1 MPSKPLACRS
11 TWNWP
16 ARPSTRS
23 TGATSMPILA
33 CMDDDVQAVSRLGPL
48 EGDFH
53 GHDGIRRLWE
63 TLFEVWP
70 DLTTEVVEMR
80 DVET

>member
-1 MPSKPLACRS
+1 
-11 TWNWP
+11 
-16 ARPSTRS
+16 
-23 TGATSMPILA
+23 
-33 CMDDDVQAVSRLGPL
+33 MDDDVQAVSRLGPL

-70 DLTTEVVEMR
+70 DLTTEVVEI
-80 DVET
+80 VTLET